1 MSMSSFSPV
10 SSIVWYKAFKLRIIL
25 RRIASGRVPLLIPTH
40 LHPRWWADTATS
52 KTTNARKHWRT
63 TLFACDT
70 YTLIIIPFLKHAA
83 KYGMKMC
90 ATKRQRRYL
99 KLKPR
104 LANSGHRVAWKDNL
118 SNRYGGGAST
128 VHKGRWK
135 IWRITSTLQSKSLRV
150 TDELLPDIFFLI

>member
-1 MSMSSFSPV
+1 MSISSFSPV
-10 SSIVWYKAFKLRIIL
+10 NSTVWYKAFKLRIIQ

-52 KTTNARKHWRT
+52 KTTNART
-63 TLFACDT
+63 NSQTILFACDT
-70 YTLIIIPFLKHAA
+70 YTLIVTVWKHATTH
-83 KYGMKMC
+83 GMKMC

-118 SNRYGGGAST
+118 SNRYGRGPST